1 MSKARSRSSGSL
13 FDSPIYRIILTLA
26 SAILA
31 ALVITFSSLMLVNI
45 SNNDLSNIS
54 TYLLWTFVFLGLM
67 SVVMFLKKRTKVNLI
82 KSFVLIV
89 TNIILGI
96 VSLLGKDNPVLF
108 VIVIGVYCLVI
119 VLSRIF
125 DIIQNHS
132 LRSIIINGLII
143 TFLVIFAIGLFT
155 SSSNADH
162 IQDVLLVECI
172 FIALVSF
179 IEAMS
184 IALAQLRFKVLFKI
198 IVSTFSLEV
207 LFGLLIVIAAFSFAF
222 VSVEPGISS
231 YPDALWYCFAVVTT
245 IGFGD
250 FAAVTPV
257 GRILTVILG
266 LYGIVVVAV
275 ITSVIVNY
283 YNETSG
289 KHDQKELKEIQ
300 KEEAKNNK

>member
-96 VSLLGKDNPVLF
+96 VSLFGKDNPVLF

-132 LRSIIINGLII
+132 FRSIIINGLII

-162 IQDVLLVECI
+162 IHDVLLVECI

-222 VSVEPGISS
+222 VSVEPGITS

-275 ITSVIVNY
+275 ITSVIVNF

>member
-1 MSKARSRSSGSL
+1 MPKSRARSSRSI
-13 FDSPIYRIILTLA
+13 FDSPFYRIVLTLA
-26 SAILA
+26 SAVLA

-45 SNNDLSNIS
+45 SNNDYSNNS
-54 TYLLWTFVFLGLM
+54 TYLMWIFVFLGLM
-67 SVVMFLKKRTKVNLI
+67 SVVTFLKNRTKINLV
-82 KSFVLIV
+82 KSLILIAINL
-89 TNIILGI
+89 TLGVI
-96 VSLLGKDNPVLF
+96 SLFGKDNPVLL

-119 VLSRIF
+119 VLSRVF

-132 LRSIIINGLII
+132 LRSIIINGLIM

-155 SSSNADH
+155 SSSNADA
-162 IQDVLLVECI
+162 INDVLLVECV

-179 IEAMS
+179 IEAMA
-184 IALAQLRFKVLFKI
+184 IALAQLKFKVLFKI

-207 LFGLLIVIAAFSFAF
+207 LFGLLVVVAAFSFAF
-222 VSVEPGISS
+222 VSIEPEINT

-275 ITSVIVNY
+275 ITSVIVNF

-300 KEEAKNNK
+300 KEEERNK